1 MVVNVFWI
9 IKLLYVLEISY
20 FVIIVDFSGFFCFVI
35 KVLVRVVNVGV
46 GFIVKGF
53 KLENIINV
61 GIYF

>member
-20 FVIIVDFSGFFCFVI
+20 FVIIVDFSFFFCFVI

>member
-20 FVIIVDFSGFFCFVI
+20 FVIIVDFLFFFCFVI
-35 KVLVRVVNVGV
+35 KVLVWVVNVGV

>member
-20 FVIIVDFSGFFCFVI
+20 FVIIVDFLGFFCFVI
-35 KVLVRVVNVGV
+35 KVLVWVVNVGV

>member
-20 FVIIVDFSGFFCFVI
+20 FVIIVDFSFFFFFVI